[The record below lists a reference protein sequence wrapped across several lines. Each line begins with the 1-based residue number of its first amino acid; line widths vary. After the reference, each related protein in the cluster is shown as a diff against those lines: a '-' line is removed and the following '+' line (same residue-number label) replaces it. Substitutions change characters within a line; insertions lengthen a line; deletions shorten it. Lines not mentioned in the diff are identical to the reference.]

1 MFNQLGE
8 CGMTNKRALTKKQ
21 RDNQAKYKA
30 MGIAKI
36 ERPLRLIRERTN
48 SKSTNEATG
57 VVTFHESNESK
68 HARYAANA
76 GNGELVKRIARS

>member
-1 MFNQLGE
+1 
-8 CGMTNKRALTKKQ
+8 MTNKRALTQKQ

-48 SKSTNEATG
+48 IKETDVNG
-57 VVTFHESNESK
+57 NITFRESLETKAAS
-68 HARYAANA
+68 YAARHGQGWIVNS
-76 GNGELVKRIARS
+76 IARGL